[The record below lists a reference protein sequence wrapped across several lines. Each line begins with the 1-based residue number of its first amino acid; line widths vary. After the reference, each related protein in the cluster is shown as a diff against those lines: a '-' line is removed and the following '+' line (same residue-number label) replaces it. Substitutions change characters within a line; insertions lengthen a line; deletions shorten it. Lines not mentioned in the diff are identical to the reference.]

1 MINIL
6 SSLYHNMQKDD
17 NNNIENSNDNARR
30 RIPTSVEVVDIPPR
44 SQILADAYNQKTTT
58 FESDDMMPAG
68 TTRLSKDDLH
78 RLFGFRNIAFV
89 ATLSKDGSPHITPV
103 WAEMVNDLI
112 LINTFET
119 SAKNKHISNDKRV
132 AISVVDQNNPF
143 NMVSIKGRV
152 IERTTE
158 GADEHLK
165 RLAKKYLGIGKYYYR
180 KPNHKRII
188 IKIQPEKIMGLSIH
202 PAFYFLAYSPWH
214 K

>member
-1 MINIL
+1 
-6 SSLYHNMQKDD
+6 MQKGNDD
-17 NNNIENSNDNARR
+17 SSR
-30 RIPTSVEVVDIPPR
+30 RIITSVEVVDTPPIE
-44 SQILADAYNQKTTT
+44 SESDVTTT
-58 FESDDMMPAG
+58 AANELGAG
-68 TTRLSKDDLH
+68 ITQLTKEEVYQFFNGRNLAFLS
-78 RLFGFRNIAFV
+78 
-89 ATLSKDGSPHITPV
+89 TSSKDGSPHLTPV
-103 WAEMVNDLI
+103 WAEMVDDLI

-119 SAKNKHISNDKRV
+119 SAKNKHITNDKRI
-132 AISVVDQNNPF
+132 ALSVVEQNNPF

-188 IKIQPEKIMGLSIH
+188 IKIRPEKIMGLSIH
-202 PAFYFLAYSPWH
+202 PAFYFLAYSPWT